1 MNITC
6 NGCGGDVPA
15 AASFCPHCGRRLTT
29 CCATC
34 GFACDAD
41 FAFCP
46 RCGTPR
52 QAAAETAI
60 APSPVSTT
68 ATAAAAPAAP
78 PEADRRQVTVV
89 FADLSGFTALAEEL
103 DPETLRAF
111 QIALFETLAQAVAR
125 YDGFVE
131 KFVGDAA
138 MAVFGAPRAHED
150 DPLRAVEAVHE
161 MMQRVERLSR
171 LWAGRLGRPVTLH
184 VGVHTG
190 AVVAG
195 SLSSGASGA
204 YAVTGDTV
212 NTAAR
217 LLNAALPGTAL
228 VSDATHALVR
238 HHFAFDAP
246 VELALRGKV
255 QPIRVHRL
263 LGVRADAAS
272 ARGLAE
278 LGLAAPLVGRDA
290 ALEHLLQAVE
300 RMLQGQAQVVSV
312 VGEAGAGK
320 SRLLAELFARLDG
333 AGRLAALALRRAS
346 CSSLGEP
353 TYGTFGALFREGY
366 RLDAADSLDVAR
378 GKLQQGLRA
387 LGADADEAD
396 AIGQVLNYLLGIQDD
411 RPRDIEPEQLQRQI
425 TLAARA
431 LIERRLAQQPVMI
444 VVDDLQWADAA
455 SVDLLR
461 EVVDQLADRPL
472 MLLVSQR
479 PDARPLQTVRAA
491 QSTLALG
498 PLGDDDTRALV
509 GHLLGAP
516 ADDDDLGRVRALV
529 AARAGGNPLFVEEIV
544 RSLAGRGLL
553 ERRDGRWRCNANCD
567 GADVPATLYG
577 LLLSRIDRLGATE
590 RRALQEAAVLGTA
603 FDSALLQAIA
613 SDPHSIDAALREL
626 AAAELIRADAR
637 DPLAPRSARWARWEF
652 THALLHEVVYQNLLL
667 ARRTELHHR
676 AGRALE
682 TMPGGAAQAPIDGAP
697 AGPHTLAALE
707 ALGHH
712 WSLSPDKAR
721 GAHYLMAAGDWA
733 RAVYANDDAIRHYER
748 ALRTLDEAVAETPAA
763 QAGIDVAR
771 LDARERLADLFGLV
785 GQRSAAL
792 AQYELAMQ
800 AGACQADRPRSA
812 RLLRKIGGLHW
823 EVGDRER
830 AGACFSAGL
839 ERLGDGGDPIER
851 AHLFQEMGRLAFRAG
866 DNATALA
873 LAQRALAE
881 LPGEDGEIGATGD
894 TGEATVHTA
903 TLTTAESQPAGMRA
917 AHGARERG
925 REAAVV
931 RAEARNTVGVALARL
946 GRPSEAIAQ
955 IEHSVREAE
964 AHEMLQAACR
974 GYTNLGVLYASLD
987 PQRSIE
993 TCLRGLETAKRVGD
1007 LGFQSRLYANLAV
1020 AYCALTN
1027 RCEAEGIA
1035 AARTAASLDR
1045 RLGLLDHL
1053 AVPLIV
1059 LGQIH
1064 QCHGDHALAF
1074 ASYEEALR
1082 LAEQIDE
1089 PQLLF
1094 PCFDGLAT
1102 LYLDTGQLAQAED
1115 YLARARAV
1123 CERAGLEPDALM
1135 VLPFLC

>member
-1 MNITC
+1 VASATEVAQHRRTGNTMTTTC
-6 NGCGGDVPA
+6 SGCGGDVPA
-15 AASFCPHCGRRLTT
+15 ASSFCPRCGRRQTRA
-29 CCATC
+29 CPAC
-34 GFACDAD
+34 GFACEAD

-52 QAAAETAI
+52 PAASAAIEAAASPPTAAI
-60 APSPVSTT
+60 D
-68 ATAAAAPAAP
+68 AAAPEASV

-89 FADLSGFTALAEEL
+89 FADLTGFTALAESL

-131 KFVGDAA
+131 KFVGDAV

-150 DPLRAVEAVHE
+150 DPLRALEAVHE

-171 LWAGRLGRPVTLH
+171 LWAARLGRPVALH
-184 VGVHTG
+184 IGVHTG

-195 SLSSGASGA
+195 SLGSSGAGA

-217 LLNAALPGTAL
+217 LLNAAEPGTAL
-228 VSDATHALVR
+228 VSEATHALVR

-246 VELALRGKV
+246 AELALRGKAQMV
-255 QPIRVHRL
+255 RVHRL
-263 LGVRADAAS
+263 VGVRSDAGS

-278 LGLAAPLVGRDA
+278 LGLAAPLVGRGA
-290 ALEHLLQAVE
+290 AIDHLLQAVD

-333 AGRLAALALRRAS
+333 AGRLAAIAVRRAN

-353 TYGTFGALFREGY
+353 TYGIFGALFREAY
-366 RLDAADSLDVAR
+366 RVDAGDSLDVAR
-378 GKLQQGLRA
+378 DKLQHGLRA
-387 LGADADEAD
+387 LGADAAEAD
-396 AIGQVLNYLLGIQDD
+396 AIAQVLNYLLGIQEA

-431 LIERRLAQQPVMI
+431 LVERRLAQQPVMI

-479 PDARPLQTVRAA
+479 PDARAVQPLHAA
-491 QSTLALG
+491 HSMLALG
-498 PLGDDDTRALV
+498 PLGDDDMRALV

-516 ADDDDLGRVRALV
+516 AADDALARVRDLV

-544 RSLAGRGLL
+544 RSLASRGLL
-553 ERRDGRWRCNANCD
+553 ERRDGRWVCKADCD
-567 GADVPATLYG
+567 HADVPATLYG
-577 LLLSRIDRLGATE
+577 LLLSRVDRLGQAE
-590 RRALQEAAVLGTA
+590 RRTLQEAAILGA
-603 FDSALLQAIA
+603 EFDSALLQRIA
-613 SDPHSIDAALREL
+613 SDPRSTEGALRQL
-626 AAAELIRADAR
+626 AAAELIRAGAR
-637 DPLAPRSARWARWEF
+637 DAPRWHF

-682 TMPGGAAQAPIDGAP
+682 AALGADAQAPVGGDGA
-697 AGPHTLAALE
+697 GPQTLAGLE

-712 WSLSPDKAR
+712 LSLSPDKAR
-721 GAHYLMAAGDWA
+721 GAHYLMIAGDWA

-748 ALRTLDEAVAETPAA
+748 ALRTLDEAVADTAA
-763 QAGIDVAR
+763 DAARIDAAR
-771 LDARERLADLFGLV
+771 LDARERLADLLGLV

-792 AQYELAMQ
+792 AQYALETQ
-800 AGACQADRPRSA
+800 AVESRDDRARSA
-812 RLLRKIGGLHW
+812 RVLRKIGGLHW
-823 EVGDRER
+823 EAGERER

-881 LPGEDGEIGATGD
+881 LPAEVD
-894 TGEATVHTA
+894 EAEAVANGSDQEAPVGVHA
-903 TLTTAESQPAGMRA
+903 DLA
-917 AHGARERG
+917 ARERR
-925 REAAVV
+925 RELAVV
-931 RAEARNTVGVALARL
+931 RAQARNTLGVALARL
-946 GRPSEAIAQ
+946 GRLSDATAQ

-964 AHEMLQAACR
+964 AHDMLQAACR

-1027 RCEAEGIA
+1027 RCEAEGIS
-1035 AARTAASLDR
+1035 AARTAANLDR

-1059 LGQIH
+1059 LGQIY

-1102 LYLDTGQLAQAED
+1102 LYLDTGRLAQAED